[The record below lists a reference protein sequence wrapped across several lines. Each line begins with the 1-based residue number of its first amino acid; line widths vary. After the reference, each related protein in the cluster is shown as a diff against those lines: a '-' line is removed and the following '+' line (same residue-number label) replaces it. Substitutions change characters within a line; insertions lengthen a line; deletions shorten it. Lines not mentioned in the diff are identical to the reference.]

1 LLTGSALE
9 LLGGG
14 VVEVLG
20 GLLVVVVTVGG
31 PAVAVGAMGV
41 MTGAGLGLPV
51 EVPAVVV
58 RVGFPVVVVGLLGAR
73 IGGAVGVL
81 GGRAPGGVV
90 AGLVGGA

>member
-1 LLTGSALE
+1 MLTGSALE

-31 PAVAVGAMGV
+31 PAVAVGPMGV
-41 MTGAGLGLPV
+41 MTGGGLGLPV

-58 RVGFPVVVVGLLGAR
+58 RVGFPVVVVGLLR
-73 IGGAVGVL
+73 IGDAVGVL
-81 GGRAPGGVV
+81 GGRGPGGVI
-90 AGLVGGA
+90 AGLGGSA